1 MSNDESYSTV
11 EDEQYEAHIAREEEQ
26 ERKSFALGLFEFNAT
41 LNARIALGHG
51 IDRDTVSMVL
61 RSLADAIEFQD
72 VAENMSP
79 VGDGNIL
86 AELDL

>member
-11 EDEQYEAHIAREEEQ
+11 EDGQYEAHVAREEEQ

-41 LNARIALGHG
+41 LAARIALGHG
-51 IDRDTVSMVL
+51 IDRNTVSAVL
-61 RSLADAIEFQD
+61 RSLADGIEFRD
-72 VAENMSP
+72 VAEDMSA
-79 VGDGNIL
+79 VADGNIL